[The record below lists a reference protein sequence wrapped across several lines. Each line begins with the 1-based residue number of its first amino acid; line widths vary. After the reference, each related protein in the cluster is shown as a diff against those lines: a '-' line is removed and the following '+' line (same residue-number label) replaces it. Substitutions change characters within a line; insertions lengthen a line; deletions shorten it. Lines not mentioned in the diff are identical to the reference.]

1 MKTFKTRSVTLWC
14 ALLVITFSSA
24 QLYADTPIET
34 VSDEV
39 LLQGFEQ
46 YLPELVSKQDHEPL
60 LATLFSINRTP
71 LEVQR
76 TVLESIYNSVIS
88 ANPYKDRTATVRT
101 FDRFTLCQDESAT
114 IGKRATFCK
123 SAIEKLLNRK
133 ITDNQFPRIGFCFSG
148 GGIRAAVSADGFM
161 KGLAKTGILDT
172 GLYTAALSGSTWLLA
187 PWITSGKKYEE
198 FADELLVRIANGI
211 IGKKLSEQL
220 SDLTSFSSVIVST
233 FLRRIAFEELPTVID
248 LYGLMLGL
256 TLLGPDEKKQ
266 LLHLDLTS
274 QIPHINQGQAPLP
287 LYSAVY
293 VKNGNSAPSY
303 EWVEFSPFEVT
314 CYDQKA
320 AVPAWAFGR
329 KFEKGTSKNAAPS
342 LPLCYLMGI
351 WGSAISIS
359 CGELFGMVV
368 NKLEPQALFD
378 PLKQLLNATTLGDIR
393 IFPAIVRNPTYH
405 LEQSPDQLEPTYTI
419 IDAGIPCNIPLPPLL
434 HRNLDIIIIGDF
446 SSDLED
452 ANELRRAEKY
462 AHAHKLP
469 FPKINYE
476 GIATR
481 TYSVF
486 GNANGDAPIV
496 VYITLVKNT
505 RYLADFDPL
514 KLMGLGYFM
523 NVLNFNYSIDQAKA
537 LAGLTEFTVT
547 EMKQLLTKLIAHV
560 VDKKA
565 LSVPA

>member
-1 MKTFKTRSVTLWC
+1 MKTFQTRSVTLWC
-14 ALLVITFSSA
+14 ALLVVTFSSA
-24 QLYADTPIET
+24 RLYADTPVET

-39 LLQGFEQ
+39 LIRGFEQ
-46 YLPELVSKQDHEPL
+46 YLPELISQQDHEPL

-71 LEVQR
+71 PDVQR
-76 TVLESIYNSVIS
+76 TILETIYNSVIS
-88 ANPYKDRTATVRT
+88 TNPYKDRIATVRT
-101 FDRFTLCQDESAT
+101 FDRFTLCQDENST
-114 IGKRATFCK
+114 ISKRATFCK
-123 SAIEKLLNRK
+123 NAVEKLLNRK
-133 ITDNQFPRIGFCFSG
+133 IAENQLPRIGFCFSG

-161 KGLAKTGILDT
+161 KGLSKTGILDT
-172 GLYTAALSGSTWLLA
+172 GLYAAALSGSTWLLA
-187 PWITSGKKYEE
+187 PWITSGKRYED
-198 FADELLVRIANGI
+198 FADELLVRISNGI
-211 IGKKLSEQL
+211 IGKKLSEQIY
-220 SDLTSFSSVIVST
+220 DLTSFSSVIIST

-248 LYGLMLGL
+248 IYGLMLGL
-256 TLLGPDEKKQ
+256 TLLGPNEKKQ

-274 QIPHINQGQAPLP
+274 QAPHINQGQAPFP

-293 VKNGNSAPSY
+293 VKNGDNAPSY

-314 CYDQKA
+314 CYDQNA
-320 AVPAWAFGR
+320 AAPAWAFGR
-329 KFEKGTSKNAAPS
+329 KFEKGASKNAAPS

-359 CGELFGMVV
+359 CGELFGMIV

-378 PLKQLLNATTLGDIR
+378 PLKQLLNATTVGDIR

-405 LEQSPDQLEPTYTI
+405 LEQSHDQLVKAHTI

-462 AHAHKLP
+462 ARTHNLP

-476 GIATR
+476 GISTR
-481 TYSVF
+481 TYTIF
-486 GNANGDAPIV
+486 GNANGNAPIV
-496 VYITLVKNT
+496 VYIPLVKNT
-505 RYLADFDPL
+505 RYLADFDPI
-514 KLMGLGYFM
+514 KLMGIGHFM
-523 NVLNFNYSIDQAKA
+523 NILNLNYSIDQAKT

-560 VDKKA
+560 VDKKT